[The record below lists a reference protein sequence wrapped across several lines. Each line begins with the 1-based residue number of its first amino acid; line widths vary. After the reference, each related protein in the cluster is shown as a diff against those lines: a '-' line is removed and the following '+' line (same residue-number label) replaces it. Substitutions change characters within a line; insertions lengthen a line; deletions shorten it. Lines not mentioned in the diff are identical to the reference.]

1 MNVAY
6 DLRFA
11 ADHFTGIGTH
21 AFGLIEA
28 LVDQPGD
35 ERYTVLWNPA
45 LGARRFD
52 VAAIARHPRVT
63 WVEHDWHPLWIGDPL
78 RVSAWLRQVK
88 PDVFLSP
95 FYVHPPAA
103 GCPVVLTA
111 HDASALALHGEM
123 SRMGHLLY
131 RAALSGARR
140 ARLVLTGSEFSRR
153 ELIAFGGLSPDRVRA
168 VLLGVPRRDP
178 APVDLTRPAG
188 VPDGAF
194 ALVIGENRPRK
205 NLALLARTWQLLAK
219 DAANNSANGAANA
232 AASGAASG
240 AASNAVAG
248 GAMPALV
255 SVGRDDSRYPS
266 LEQLARAEQGRTSGQ
281 RPVVRSLGWRSEAE
295 VAWLYAHASLV
306 LFPSRYEGF
315 GFPLVEAFA
324 ANAPVLAA
332 DIPAFR
338 ETAQTAAY
346 FAPPDDPRAWADAV
360 MRLGRDAQARDT
372 LTAAGRAR
380 AAELTYERTAA
391 DTVTVLREAAL
402 AKPVRHVSSPLA
414 TSHR

>member
-21 AFGLIEA
+21 AFALISA
-28 LVDQPGD
+28 LVEQPGD

-45 LGARRFD
+45 LGGRRFD

-63 WVEHDWHPLWIGDPL
+63 WVEHDWHPLWIGDPM
-78 RVSAWLRQVK
+78 RVSAWLRRVK
-88 PDVFLSP
+88 PNVFLSP

-111 HDASALALHGEM
+111 HDASPLVLRGEM
-123 SRMGHLLY
+123 SRIGNLLY
-131 RAALSGARR
+131 RTAIKGARR
-140 ARLVLTGSEFSRR
+140 ARFVLTGSEFSRR
-153 ELIAFGGLSPDRVRA
+153 ELIVFGGLSQDRVRA
-168 VLLGVPRRDP
+168 VPLGVPRRTGGDLVKP
-178 APVDLTRPAG
+178 AEISDRP
-188 VPDGAF
+188 F
-194 ALVIGENRPRK
+194 ALVVGENRPRK
-205 NLALLARTWQLLAK
+205 NLVLLARTWQLLA
-219 DAANNSANGAANA
+219 DGMDRSADGP
-232 AASGAASG
+232 
-240 AASNAVAG
+240 
-248 GAMPALV
+248 PALV
-255 SVGRDDSRYPS
+255 SVGRDDRRYPS
-266 LEQLARAEQGRTSGQ
+266 LEQLAMQAAAGSRH
-281 RPVVRSLGWRSEAE
+281 RPIVRSLGWRSEAE

-338 ETAQTAAY
+338 ETAQAAAY

-360 MRLGRDAQARDT
+360 MALTGDARARAA
-372 LTAAGRAR
+372 LIGAGRAR
-380 AAELTYERTAA
+380 AAELNYERTAA
-391 DTVTVLREAAL
+391 ATVTALRDAAL
-402 AKPVRHVSSPLA
+402 HRAVPSAIASAAVNA
-414 TSHR
+414 TSDQL

>member
-21 AFGLIEA
+21 AFSLLSA
-28 LVDQPGD
+28 LVGQPGD

-45 LGARRFD
+45 LSARRFD
-52 VAAIARHPRVT
+52 LAEIARHPRVT
-63 WVEHDWHPLWIGDPL
+63 WVERDWHPLRPGDPV
-78 RVSAWLRQVK
+78 RVSAWLRRVK
-88 PDVFLSP
+88 PQVFLSP

-103 GCPVVLTA
+103 RCPVVLTA
-111 HDASALALHGEM
+111 HDASPFALRGEM
-123 SRMGHLLY
+123 SRVGHLMH
-131 RAALSGARR
+131 RAALLGARR
-140 ARLVLTGSEFSRR
+140 ARLVLTGSEFSRQ
-153 ELIAFGGLSPDRVRA
+153 ELIARGGLSPHRVRA
-168 VLLGVPRRDP
+168 VPLGVPRRTTEAP
-178 APVDLTRPAG
+178 APPAELSDSILG
-188 VPDGAF
+188 SLPGRIPGRNF

-205 NLALLARTWQLLAK
+205 NLALLARAWQLLAD
-219 DAANNSANGAANA
+219 DAANGRVDAATI
-232 AASGAASG
+232 
-240 AASNAVAG
+240 
-248 GAMPALV
+248 PALV
-255 SVGRDDSRYPS
+255 RVGRDDARYPS
-266 LEQLARAEQGRTSGQ
+266 LEQLVNAATPAGTASGAADGAR
-281 RPVVRSLGWRSEAE
+281 PDVRSLGWRNEAE

-338 ETAQTAAY
+338 ETARAAAC

-380 AAELTYERTAA
+380 AAELTYERTASA
-391 DTVTVLREAAL
+391 TVAAL
-402 AKPVRHVSSPLA
+402 RDAALLKPVRHVSTPLA

>member
-21 AFGLIEA
+21 AFGLLSA
-28 LVDQPGD
+28 LVEQSGD

-63 WVEHDWHPLWIGDPL
+63 WVERDWHPLWIGDPL
-78 RVSAWLRQVK
+78 RVSAWLRRVK
-88 PDVFLSP
+88 PNVFLSP

-111 HDASALALHGEM
+111 HDASPFVLRGEM
-123 SRMGHLLY
+123 SRTGYLLY

-168 VLLGVPRRDP
+168 VPLGVPRR
-178 APVDLTRPAG
+178 ATGDLVRPAG
-188 VPDGAF
+188 MSGDGAF

-205 NLALLARTWQLLAK
+205 NLALLARAWQLLA
-219 DAANNSANGAANA
+219 DGAANGVENGAA
-232 AASGAASG
+232 
-240 AASNAVAG
+240 V
-248 GAMPALV
+248 PALV
-255 SVGRDDSRYPS
+255 SVGRDDPRYPS
-266 LEQLARAEQGRTSGQ
+266 LEQLARAEQGRANGQ

-338 ETAQTAAY
+338 EIAQTAAS

-360 MRLGRDAQARDT
+360 MRLGGDARARAT
-372 LTAAGRAR
+372 LIAAGRAR

-391 DTVTVLREAAL
+391 ATVTALRDAAFHRAWPRAIDAL
-402 AKPVRHVSSPLA
+402 D
-414 TSHR
+414 TSEV